1 MVMGFDSPQS
11 GDGSDEVNELGN
23 GDADRWRSCGAV
35 FSEES
40 RGGGG
45 SRIVS
50 AVLSPAVQLLLRSQV
65 SQVKELSVEISGSD
79 RQILGG
85 TVPKVAIAAKGAVY
99 QGLHLTDISL
109 VGTGIRINLGQV
121 IKGKPLRLLEPIPVV
136 GVARLNE
143 TDLNT
148 SLSAPLLANALS
160 DFLLPLLP
168 LEVGDFQEGLNLQNP
183 QIKIEA
189 GKLILK
195 AGILLNNGQQIAF
208 LLRTGLGL
216 ASCHELLFEQPEVE
230 ISQGFISGNLD
241 SFKLDLGSEV
251 ELEELILNPGEL
263 VCRGGIR
270 VLP

>member
-1 MVMGFDSPQS
+1 MALGFDSQKS
-11 GDGSDEVNELGN
+11 GDVDELLNSDP
-23 GDADRWRSCGAV
+23 AV
-35 FSEES
+35 SSEES
-40 RGGGG
+40 RGG

-85 TVPKVAIAAKGAVY
+85 VIPKVAIAAKGAVY

-136 GVARLNE
+136 GFAKLNE
-143 TDLNT
+143 ADFNI
-148 SLSAPLLANALS
+148 SLSAPLLAKAVS

-168 LEVGDFQEGLNLQNP
+168 VEVANAQAGLNLQNP
-183 QIKIEA
+183 QIKIEV
-189 GKLILK
+189 GKLILT
-195 AGILLNNGQQIAF
+195 GEILLNTGQKVTF

-216 ASCHELLFEQPEVE
+216 ASGHELLFEQPEVE
-230 ISQGFISGNLD
+230 ISQELSSGNVD

-251 ELEELILNPGEL
+251 ELEELILQPGEL
-263 VCRGGIR
+263 ICRGGIK

>member
-1 MVMGFDSPQS
+1 MALGSNSQKS
-11 GDGSDEVNELGN
+11 GDVEELLN
-23 GDADRWRSCGAV
+23 GDRAV
-35 FSEES
+35 SSEES
-40 RGGGG
+40 RGG

-65 SQVKELSVEISGSD
+65 SQVKELSVEIAGSD
-79 RQILGG
+79 RQILSGV
-85 TVPKVAIAAKGAVY
+85 VPKVAIAAKGAIY

-136 GVARLNE
+136 GFARLNE
-143 TDLNT
+143 TDLNL
-148 SLSAPLLANALS
+148 SLAAPLLAKALS

-168 LEVGDFQEGLNLQNP
+168 LEVANTQTGLNLQNP
-183 QIKIEA
+183 QIKIEM
-189 GKLILK
+189 GKLILT
-195 AGILLNNGQQIAF
+195 GEILLKTGQKVAF
-208 LLRTGLGL
+208 LLKTGLGL

-230 ISQGFISGNLD
+230 ISQGLSSDNLD

-251 ELEELILNPGEL
+251 ELEELILHSGEL
-263 VCRGGIR
+263 ICRGGIR

>member
-1 MVMGFDSPQS
+1 MAMGFDSPQS
-11 GDGSDEVNELGN
+11 GDGAGEVNELGN
-23 GDADRWRSCGAV
+23 GDGALL
-35 FSEES
+35 SEES
-40 RGGGG
+40 LGSKG

-136 GVARLNE
+136 GIARLNE
-143 TDLNT
+143 VDLNT
-148 SLSAPLLANALS
+148 SLSAPLLAKALS
-160 DFLLPLLP
+160 DFLLPLLRV
-168 LEVGDFQEGLNLQNP
+168 EVGDLQQGLNLQNP

-195 AGILLNNGQQIAF
+195 AGILLNNGQTIVF

-216 ASCHELLFEQPEVE
+216 ASGRELLFEQPEVE
-230 ISQGFISGNLD
+230 ISQVLSSGKLE

-251 ELEELILNPGEL
+251 DLEELILNPGEL
-263 VCRGGIR
+263 VCRGGIK

>member
-1 MVMGFDSPQS
+1 MAIGFDSQKS
-11 GDGSDEVNELGN
+11 GNELSDVNELAS
-23 GDADRWRSCGAV
+23 GDRV
-35 FSEES
+35 FSSEES
-40 RGGGG
+40 RRGEG

-85 TVPKVAIAAKGAVY
+85 TVPQVAIAAQGAVY

-136 GVARLNE
+136 GFARLKE
-143 TDLNT
+143 ADLNT
-148 SLSAPLLANALS
+148 SLSSPLLAKALS
-160 DFLLPLLP
+160 DFLLPLLL
-168 LEVGDFQEGLNLQNP
+168 LEMGDRQERLNLHNP
-183 QIKIEA
+183 QIKIET
-189 GKLILK
+189 GMLTLR
-195 AGILLNNGQQIAF
+195 AGILLNNSQEVAF
-208 LLRTGLGL
+208 LMRTGLAL
-216 ASCHELLFEQPEVE
+216 ASSHELLFEKPEVE
-230 ISQGFISGNLD
+230 ISQRFRSRNLD

-251 ELEELILNPGEL
+251 ELEELILSPGEL
-263 VCRGGIR
+263 ICRGGIR

>member
-1 MVMGFDSPQS
+1 MAIGFDSQKS
-11 GDGSDEVNELGN
+11 GDVDDGVSC
-23 GDADRWRSCGAV
+23 DRAV
-35 FSEES
+35 SSEES
-40 RGGGG
+40 RGG

-65 SQVKELSVEISGSD
+65 SRVKELSVEISSSD
-79 RQILGG
+79 RQILSGV
-85 TVPKVAIAAKGAVY
+85 VPKVAIAAKGAVY

-136 GVARLNE
+136 GFARLNE
-143 TDLNT
+143 TDLNV

-168 LEVGDFQEGLNLQNP
+168 VEVRDRQEGLNLQNP
-183 QIKIEA
+183 QITIET

-195 AGILLNNGQQIAF
+195 GEILLKTGQKVTF

-216 ASCHELLFEQPEVE
+216 ASGHELLFEQPEVE
-230 ISQGFISGNLD
+230 ISQELNSGNLD

-251 ELEELILNPGEL
+251 ELEELILHPGEL
-263 VCRGGIR
+263 ICRGGIR
-270 VLP
+270 VWP